1 MKENLRDLFTFSAGE
16 RKGAIVLIII
26 LLLVIG
32 SNMLVVL
39 RRPAIPKEN
48 PSEWMN
54 DTSLPIDLIS
64 SDHLS
69 DIQVPEY
76 MPIQDV
82 VSRDKFPFDPN
93 TVSGEDLLRLGFS
106 PKICRIILNYRARG
120 GRFDTP
126 EDLQKIYGITQ
137 AQYKEIAS
145 FIRIS
150 PTSSTSGTSTYSVT
164 GEDEG
169 RLEINQADSS
179 MFEKLPGIGPVLARR
194 IIRYRTMLGGFYS
207 TYQIR
212 EVYGISDSLY
222 YQIRNRLAADTSALV
237 KINLNTA
244 TEKELAHH
252 PYIGKFS
259 ASGIILYRSKVS
271 GIKNISELKV
281 NGIFSD
287 EVFEKIKNYLSL

>member
-1 MKENLRDLFTFSAGE
+1 MKVNLRDLFTFSAGE

-26 LLLVIG
+26 LLLVSG

-39 RRPAIPKEN
+39 HRPSILKEN
-48 PSEWMN
+48 PPEWMN
-54 DTSLPIDLIS
+54 DTSP
-64 SDHLS
+64 
-69 DIQVPEY
+69 
-76 MPIQDV
+76 PIQDV
-82 VSRDKFPFDPN
+82 VSPDKFPFDPN
-93 TVSGEDLLRLGFS
+93 TVTGEDLLKLGFS
-106 PKICRIILNYRARG
+106 PKISRIILNYRAKG

-150 PTSSTSGTSTYSVT
+150 HTSSASGTNISSGTWK
-164 GEDEG
+164 DEE
-169 RLEINQADSS
+169 RLDINQADSA

-207 TYQIR
+207 THQIK

-222 YQIRNRLAADTSALV
+222 HQISNRLAADTSALV

-244 TEKELAHH
+244 TEKELAYH
-252 PYIGKFS
+252 PYIGKFA
-259 ASGIILYRSKVS
+259 ASGIIRYRSEVS
-271 GIKNISELKV
+271 GIKSLIELKV

-287 EVFEKIKNYLSL
+287 DVFEKLRNYLSL